1 MKVFVTG
8 GTGVVGHPTV
18 AALVATGHE
27 VRAVCRRDDAAAAL
41 REQGAQPVTVDLFDA
56 SAVKAA
62 TAGSEA
68 ILHLAT
74 SIPPVSKAA
83 RRSSWATNN
92 RLRTETTRH
101 LGAAARAHGVSR
113 FVKESITFMYADA
126 GDRWIDED
134 APLLA
139 DLALLGATREGE
151 EAALGLTADGC
162 AATVLRFGLFYGAA
176 GNRGTDE
183 MLRLARLRRSTIA
196 GSPAAYMS
204 SIHVVDAAQAVVAAL
219 ETAPG
224 LYNVCDD
231 EPMTRGDYLDA
242 FARAFARPKLRPIP
256 GRVLR
261 LAGGKSLAALVASQ
275 RCSNRRFREASG
287 WAPRH
292 PSAREGWSAEAAA
305 REEAGD
311 A

>member
-1 MKVFVTG
+1 MKLFVTG
-8 GTGVVGHPTV
+8 GTGVLGRPTV
-18 AALVATGHE
+18 AALVSAGHE

-41 REQGAQPVTVDLFDA
+41 RAQGVEPVAVDLFDA
-56 SAVKAA
+56 DAVKAA
-62 TAGSEA
+62 TAGSDA

-92 RLRTETTRH
+92 RLRTEATRH
-101 LGAAARAHGVSR
+101 LADAARVHGVAR

-126 GDRWIDED
+126 GERWIDED
-134 APLLA
+134 AALLA

-151 EAALGLTADGC
+151 ETVLGLQPDGC

-183 MLRLARLRRSTIA
+183 MLRIARYRRSTIA
-196 GSPAAYMS
+196 GSSAAFMS

-219 ETAPG
+219 GAPPG
-224 LYNVCDD
+224 LYNACDD
-231 EPMTRGDYLDA
+231 EPLTRGDYLDA
-242 FARAFARPKLRPIP
+242 FARAFGTSKVRPIP
-256 GRVLR
+256 SGVLR
-261 LAGGKSLAALVASQ
+261 LAGGKSAAALVASQ

-287 WAPRH
+287 WAPRY
-292 PSAREGWSAEAAA
+292 PSAREGWVAEAAA
-305 REEAGD
+305 RREGGD